1 MRKGVVIN
9 YAKRMHV
16 RHSLSLPVN
25 VNKLAKEYA
34 TPKFSDIPFDIDGIT
49 ANLKVSGVR
58 PAILVNENRPR
69 TRQRFTLAHEIGH
82 VVIPWHMGTIF
93 DITDA
98 TAPDGAIEYWEM
110 EAEANAFATELLMP
124 SGWIEELLSSNDNPA
139 AINEVIASKAEVSA
153 IAATLRLRAFLPN
166 GYIFAVFGS
175 DGNVTYSGRSD
186 GTHANAPAR
195 GVSCEIEKHYEYAK
209 SFFEF
214 TSGKERYVWI
224 ELPEEI
230 EIDSN
235 GNRDWRVVLDEI
247 IDDVANSKEE
257 GIKYKQRLNGVM
269 GFANGAAKRGTFN
282 EKTLCSVCTQ
292 RLAGNNS
299 LKPVTN
305 HPKFQ
310 EYLAAKVR
318 DLIEKSNR

>member
-1 MRKGVVIN
+1 
-9 YAKRMHV
+9 
-16 RHSLSLPVN
+16 LSPPVN
-25 VNKLAKEYA
+25 VKKLAKEYA
-34 TPKFSDIPFDIDGIT
+34 KLKFSDIPFDIDGIT

-58 PAILVNENRPR
+58 PTILVNENRPL

-93 DITDA
+93 DLTDA
-98 TAPDGAIEYWEM
+98 ATPDGAIEYWEM

-124 SGWIEELLSSNDNPA
+124 TSWVDELVNSNDNPA
-139 AINEVIASKAEVSA
+139 DINEVIASEAKVSA
-153 IAATLRLRAFLPN
+153 IAATLRLSAFLPN

-175 DGNVTYSGRSD
+175 DGKVTYSGKSG
-186 GTHANAPAR
+186 GTHATAPAR
-195 GVSCEIEKHYEYAK
+195 GVTCEIEKHYEYA
-209 SFFEF
+209 SNFFEF
-214 TSGKERYVWI
+214 TSGNERHVWV

-230 EIDSN
+230 DIDIN
-235 GNRDWRVVLDEI
+235 GNRDWRIVLDEI

-292 RLAGNNS
+292 RLTGNDC

-310 EYLAAKVR
+310 QYLAAKVR
-318 DLIEKSNR
+318 DLIEKAKR